1 VVAGPLRQ
9 PGPHL
14 GVLVGGIGPQHQ
26 PGTGHQGMGQGAR
39 GGQASQL
46 GLLVGSQGDGWLGR
60 PVRMHGMLTPD
71 QLLTLV
77 IYGTQH

>member
-1 VVAGPLRQ
+1 MPAEASDPAVALTLDR
-9 PGPHL
+9 
-14 GVLVGGIGPQHQ
+14 PQHQ

-39 GGQASQL
+39 GSQASQL
-46 GLLVGSQGDGWLGR
+46 GLLVGSQGDGWLGA
-60 PVRMHGMLTPD
+60 PSAHVRHAYPD